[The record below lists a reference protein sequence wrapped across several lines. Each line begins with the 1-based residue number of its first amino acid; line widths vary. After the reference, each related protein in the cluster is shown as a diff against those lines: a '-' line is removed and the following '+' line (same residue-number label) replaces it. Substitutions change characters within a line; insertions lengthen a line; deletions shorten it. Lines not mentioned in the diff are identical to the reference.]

1 MPTTISTDFNN
12 ADLLRK
18 LSDNGVSFMLVG
30 GGAVAA
36 YGCRDDL
43 HLPELDI
50 LIDPAIEN
58 AERVIGVLSATGM
71 RLWISAADL
80 AGPKKQL
87 PVKQL
92 LFDIDILTPAAD
104 ESFPAI
110 LERSGHVTV
119 GDLEIRII
127 SRDDLIAMKRVAANK
142 PEPESEKHKRDLER
156 LER

>member
-1 MPTTISTDFNN
+1 M
-12 ADLLRK
+12 
-18 LSDNGVSFMLVG
+18 
-30 GGAVAA
+30 
-36 YGCRDDL
+36 
-43 HLPELDI
+43 
-50 LIDPAIEN
+50 
-58 AERVIGVLSATGM
+58 
-71 RLWISAADL
+71 
-80 AGPKKQL
+80 

>member
-1 MPTTISTDFNN
+1 MPRAISTDFNN

-18 LSDNGVSFMLVG
+18 LNDNGVSFVLVG

-36 YGCRDDL
+36 YGCRDGL
-43 HLPELDI
+43 YSAELDI

-58 AERVIGVLSATGM
+58 AKRVIGVLSATGM
-71 RLWISAADL
+71 QLWINAADL

-92 LFDIDILTPAAD
+92 LFDMDILTPGEE
-104 ESFPAI
+104 ESFAAI
-110 LERSGHVTV
+110 LKRSGHVMV
-119 GDLEIRII
+119 GDVEVRVIA
-127 SRDDLIAMKRVAANK
+127 RDDLIAMKRVAANK